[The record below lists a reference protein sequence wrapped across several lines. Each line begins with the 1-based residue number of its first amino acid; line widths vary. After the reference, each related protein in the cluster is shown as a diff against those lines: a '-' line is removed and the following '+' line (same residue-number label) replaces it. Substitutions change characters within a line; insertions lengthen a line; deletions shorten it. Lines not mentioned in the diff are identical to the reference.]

1 MAVASEKT
9 AVERA
14 MRRRCPASSEATG
27 VGVASGW
34 SMGRRADSP
43 NRSCYHRAARS
54 TRAFPRM
61 ANIKQQK
68 KRVRIQA
75 RQRLENLRYRSTIKT
90 LTKRLE
96 AAAGAGDAEQ
106 ISAEHRELVRTIDR
120 ATTRGALHRNTA
132 ARKKSQA
139 AKIAA
144 GASS

>member
-1 MAVASEKT
+1 M
-9 AVERA
+9 
-14 MRRRCPASSEATG
+14 
-27 VGVASGW
+27 
-34 SMGRRADSP
+34 
-43 NRSCYHRAARS
+43 
-54 TRAFPRM
+54 RAFPRLRARDTL

-96 AAAGAGDAEQ
+96 TAAGGGDPEQ
-106 ISAEHRELVRTIDR
+106 ISAEHRELVRMIDR